1 MFQQSICTCAFFF
14 IAPSCW
20 LCHHTCSYLSPAPA
34 MRPCMPSILGQAA
47 PRSLAVISPEMGR
60 RGKLAAHASTQ
71 SRIAQQKANHRG
83 RGGGAVPARIF
94 AAETWGPRFAPWRL
108 LALARTGHAVWFTH
122 PPPGHSVAGCSVTL
136 LLRTFL
142 GCLHAGSL
150 VLAFAGWPLHVSAWT
165 RPDWWARWWWPKG
178 GGTRRVSTHLFR

>member
-1 MFQQSICTCAFFF
+1 MGERYFCDEQEQTCYVCFSSRSVLLRFF
-14 IAPSCW
+14 IVPSCW

-71 SRIAQQKANHRG
+71 SRMAQQKANHRG

-165 RPDWWARWWWPKG
+165 RPD
-178 GGTRRVSTHLFR
+178 